1 MGEVTADLLKKIG
14 MTVDF
19 VATDWGTVGQRRAS
33 KSPPG
38 QGGWG
43 MFHTWHSGGRARAGG
58 RPEKEVT
65 AWFSAKDPARVDTTN
80 GRDAAHAQTGL
91 HDQSSLGLRRS
102 SHQKDGKI
110 VTCERW

>member
-1 MGEVTADLLKKIG
+1 LAQASWFGWPESADI
-14 MTVDF
+14 
-19 VATDWGTVGQRRAS
+19 
-33 KSPPG
+33 
-38 QGGWG
+38 
-43 MFHTWHSGGRARAGG
+43 
-58 RPEKEVT
+58 EKEVT